1 MRIKNVFR
9 RLFDSGAILKYVF
22 VFLLFA
28 PLQVNNCFACR
39 KVFVDGKKPIPP
51 QFDKASSTYV
61 IKDILDLNG
70 STLSMPNKCTLCFEG
85 GRIVN
90 GILMGMNTKIKG
102 NNYPVFEKVEFDG
115 SFIGTVN
122 ESWFP
127 LRYDEYCDNSFELN
141 SALSL
146 AHLSDDKCFK
156 LALGKVLYVRSDVDN
171 SRWPTYLRE
180 GTVELRSGVTFDLN
194 GSTIK
199 CMTNS
204 SHQYN
209 ILFSKDQEDIC
220 IKNGIICGDLE
231 THSGKD
237 GQWGHGI
244 ALEGVKNYSIE
255 NVECKQCWG
264 DGVNLQVSHNG
275 DGQETSPVTISG
287 HCMNGRLLNVTSHHN
302 RRQGMSIGGAMY
314 LVVENCEFSDT
325 KGSNPQ
331 SGVDIEP
338 NKEVNLAAHI
348 TFRNCLF
355 SSNAHQGLTLS
366 GESIYDVSVKDCQ
379 FRMNGGYDISVRGK
393 DVKID
398 NCFTPAGA
406 EKLKVRFVANAKD
419 VLVTNCVISRIYAQH
434 SKVGDSVRNVQIKKC
449 SFDWTNSNSKTGLY
463 DDKKLATCSMTF
475 EACSIDFRTLS
486 SGANMAFVSSN
497 KLNEYRFNK
506 CIIDCGGRNLNV
518 SSTLHFNGCE
528 IKGVQ
533 SIVCTLGSTEKNT
546 FDFVGCEIKGTR
558 GRSVFEI
565 DAPKGSELLFD
576 LSKSKIE
583 NSDARLINSSE
594 QADVKLKAK
603 GLSMSN
609 GLSVSSSKGKVRV
622 IRIE

>member
-9 RLFDSGAILKYVF
+9 RLFDIGVILKYVLA
-22 VFLLFA
+22 LLLIS
-28 PLQVNNCFACR
+28 PLQASDCFACR
-39 KVFVDGKKPIPP
+39 KVVDCNKPIPP
-51 QFDKASSTYV
+51 QLVKSNITYV
-61 IKDILDLNG
+61 IKDILDLKG
-70 STLSMPNKCTLCFEG
+70 STLAMPNKSTLLFEG
-85 GRIVN
+85 GTIVN
-90 GILMGMNTKIKG
+90 GVLIGEKTKIKG
-102 NNYPVFEKVEFDG
+102 NNFPIFEKVVFDG
-115 SFIGTVN
+115 SFVGTIN

-146 AHLSDDKCFK
+146 AHLSDDKYFK
-156 LALGKVLYVRSDVDN
+156 LAQGKVLFVRSDVNN

-180 GTVELRSGVTFDLN
+180 GTVELKSGVTFDLN

-231 THSGKD
+231 THSGND

-255 NVECKQCWG
+255 NIECLQCWG

-275 DGQETSPVTISG
+275 DGQETSPVTLSG
-287 HCMNGRLLNVTSHHN
+287 HCMYGRLMNVRSHHN

-314 LVVENCEFSDT
+314 LEVENCEFSDT

-348 TFRNCLF
+348 SFSKCLF

-366 GESIYDVSVKDCQ
+366 GESVYDVSIKDCQ
-379 FRMNGGYDISVRGK
+379 FSMNGGYDISVKGK
-393 DVKID
+393 NVIID
-398 NCFTPAGA
+398 NCYSPVGA

-419 VLVTNCVISRIYAQH
+419 VVISNCIISRLYAQH
-434 SKVGDSVRNVQIKKC
+434 SKVGESVRRVQIKKC
-449 SFDWTNSNSKTGLY
+449 SFDWTNSDSKIGLY

-475 EACSIDFRTLS
+475 EDCSIDFRTLS
-486 SGANMAFVSSN
+486 SGTNMAFVNSN
-497 KLNEYRFNK
+497 KLNEYWFNR
-506 CIIDCGGRNLNV
+506 CIIDCAGRNMDV
-518 SSTLHFNGCE
+518 TSTLHFNDCE

-533 SIVCTLGSTEKNT
+533 SIVCNLGCIEKNS
-546 FDFVGCEIKGTR
+546 FDFVGCEIKGAK

-565 DAPKGSELLFD
+565 DAPKGSNMLFD
-576 LSKSKIE
+576 LSKTKIE
-583 NSDARLINSSE
+583 DSNVHLINSSTR
-594 QADVKLKAK
+594 ADVKLKAR
-603 GLSMSN
+603 GLSMPN
-609 GLSVSSSKGKVRV
+609 GQSVSSPKGNVRV
-622 IRIE
+622 TRIE